1 MGSCLCGVVLAPTSA
16 AVEVTATLRPAA
28 NVERA
33 TPEVAQIAARAALRA
48 VEQESSGKGQGRGAE
63 PLDTTWR

>member
-48 VEQESSGKGQGRGAE
+48 VEQESAGKGQGRGPE
-63 PLDTTWR
+63 PLNTEWR